1 MRHKPFKF
9 SLISTPFSL
18 LFLSYFIFAD
28 QSFSQNEIPSKKQA
42 SVSADR
48 LAIIVGAGNY
58 EYLHA
63 GVNVPIKHRYYFE
76 TSIGIKPWGFNERYM
91 MGYVCFGGQLLK
103 EKQKKIKP
111 YLHLK
116 LLCWDLDNAYNHFL
130 FLAINP
136 EIRISYAINERIQL
150 CGNIG
155 GLYNSMLYYK
165 RKTYEEVGWP
175 KEWQPSFSLQL
186 FYRIK

>member
-1 MRHKPFKF
+1 MRHKPLNFP
-9 SLISTPFSL
+9 LIFIPFSL
-18 LFLSYFIFAD
+18 LFLSYFIFID
-28 QSFSQNEIPSKKQA
+28 RSFSQSESSSDKQA
-42 SVSADR
+42 PVSTDR
-48 LAIIVGAGNY
+48 LAIIAGAGNY

-63 GVNVPIKHRYYFE
+63 GVNIPIKHNYYFE
-76 TSIGIKPWGFNERYM
+76 TAIGIKPWGFNERYM

-136 EIRISYAINERIQL
+136 EIRVCYTVNKRIQL
-150 CGNIG
+150 CGNVG

-186 FYRIK
+186 LYRIK